1 MKKYDVAVIGG
12 GIGGLMTAYRLVSND
27 PSVSVIIVERGNAL
41 ANRKCPATSKQ
52 GCLHCK
58 MCSIT
63 SGYAGAGAFSDGK
76 FNLGTAYGGKLG
88 EELGEDVA
96 NEYIGYVDDIL
107 YSCSDVVTDEF
118 GNESRDYPQIYE
130 SNQELKLKCLQNNLR
145 LLDMNVR
152 HLGTDRNMRI
162 MGNLINYLAAHG
174 VELTQHCE
182 VLSVESDYSAVGK
195 YLLKIRDESFGDYE
209 ITADNVVVATGRGGS
224 KFVSKLCRDYNVDVL
239 SNTVDIGVR
248 VEMKDAIWRDF
259 SDRIYEPKI
268 LYKTKTFEDRTR
280 MFCFNKGGLVSAENN
295 NGVIT
300 ANGHSFSDNS
310 KRTENC
316 NFAILSSI
324 NFTAPFDKPTEYVES
339 ISRLANAIGCGNVL
353 VQRFG
358 DLIRGRRTNEH
369 RLSQNTVFP
378 TLKATPGDI
387 SLVLPHRILTNII
400 ETVYALDK
408 VAPGTANDDTLLYGC
423 EAKYYS
429 IKPCH
434 DEHFRITDGIY
445 LIGDGSGITRGLS
458 QAGAMGIYVAD
469 HILSQR

>member
-1 MKKYDVAVIGG
+1 MKRYDVAIIGG
-12 GIGGLMTAYRLVSND
+12 GIGGLMAAYRLISKNPD
-27 PSVSVIIVERGNAL
+27 KKVIIIEKGNAL
-41 ANRKCPATSKQ
+41 NSRKCPASSKQ
-52 GCLHCK
+52 GCVHCK

-88 EELGEDVA
+88 EELGEEVA
-96 NEYIGYVDDIL
+96 NEYIGYVDEIL
-107 YSCSDVVTDEF
+107 YSCSDIITDEF
-118 GNESRDYPQIYE
+118 GNESRDYPPIYE

-162 MGNLINYLAAHG
+162 MGNLIHFLAING
-174 VELTQHCE
+174 VELTTGCE
-182 VLSVESDYSAVGK
+182 VESVEKIYGNGGN
-195 YLLKIRDESFGDYE
+195 YLVHINDVSYGDYVIE
-209 ITADNVVVATGRGGS
+209 TDYIVVATGRGGS
-224 KFVSKLCRDYNVDVL
+224 KFVSSLCKDFDVDVH

-248 VEMKDAIWRDF
+248 VEMKDAIWRGF
-259 SDRIYEPKI
+259 SDHIYEPKV

-300 ANGHSFSDNS
+300 ANGHSFSDDT

-339 ISRLANAIGCGNVL
+339 ISRLANEIGCGNVI

-400 ETVYALDK
+400 ETIYALDK

-469 HILSQR
+469 HILSL